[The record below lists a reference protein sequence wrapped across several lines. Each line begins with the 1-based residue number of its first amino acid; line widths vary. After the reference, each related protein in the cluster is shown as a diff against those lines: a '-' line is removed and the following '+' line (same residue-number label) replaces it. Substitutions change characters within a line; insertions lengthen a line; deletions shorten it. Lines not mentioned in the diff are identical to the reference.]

1 VILFVTEVK
10 LCKTGDLKAMLT
22 GIIDILILKEAWGM
36 AVVTVDFDGT
46 LYQHSS
52 VMTTLKVGK
61 TMFTPKQ
68 WFYVIKDVVKGIVN
82 RTKGERIDFQVLFL
96 GSFFLQMK
104 GKNMKELHNFFISLV
119 ETGQQGI
126 NYDLVSRLVE
136 HSGNGDLIV
145 ILSGALQPFLE
156 IFVQRLDIRADVI
169 GTSLFYDKKG
179 TCTGKIGKLNRG
191 IEKVNRLKLWISE
204 NNAEGKT
211 VWAYADSE
219 SDIPLLEFADKAIVV
234 RPSNALKK
242 IAELRGWE
250 TFTSS
255 RETKSI

>member
-1 VILFVTEVK
+1 MSI
-10 LCKTGDLKAMLT
+10 
-22 GIIDILILKEAWGM
+22 
-36 AVVTVDFDGT
+36 VTVDFDGT
-46 LYQHSS
+46 LYQHNS

-68 WFYVIKDVVKGIVN
+68 WVCVVKDIIKGIAN
-82 RTKGERIDFQVLFL
+82 KTTGERIDFQVLFL
-96 GSFFLQMK
+96 ESFFLQMK
-104 GKNMKELHNFFISLV
+104 GKNMEELHNFFISLV

-136 HSGNGDLIV
+136 HSENGERIV
-145 ILSGALQPFLE
+145 VLSGALQPFLE
-156 IFVQRLDIRADVI
+156 VFIQQLDIRADVI
-169 GTSLFYDKKG
+169 GTSLFYDEKG

-191 IEKVNRLKLWISE
+191 IEKVNRLGTWINE
-204 NNAEGKT
+204 NNAEGEM

-242 IAELRGWE
+242 VAELRGWE
-250 TFTSS
+250 TFAPSQ
-255 RETKSI
+255 ETKLV

>member
-1 VILFVTEVK
+1 
-10 LCKTGDLKAMLT
+10 MS
-22 GIIDILILKEAWGM
+22 II
-36 AVVTVDFDGT
+36 TVDFDGT
-46 LYQHSS
+46 LYQHNS

-68 WFYVIKDVVKGIVN
+68 WFYVVKDVVKGIAN
-82 RTKGERIDFQVLFL
+82 KATGEKTDFQVLFL

-104 GKNMKELHNFFISLV
+104 GKSMEELHNFFMSLI

-136 HSGNGDLIV
+136 HSGNGDRIV

-156 IFVQRLDIRADVI
+156 VFVQQLDIRADVI
-169 GTSLFYDKKG
+169 GTSLFYDEKG
-179 TCTGKIGKLNRG
+179 TCTGKMGKINHG

-204 NNAEGKT
+204 NNAEGER

-219 SDIPLLEFADKAIVV
+219 SDIPLLEFADRAIVV

-242 IAELRGWE
+242 IAELKGWE

-255 RETKSI
+255 RETKSV